1 MDVLRHDESQLKV
14 SFHFLPS
21 GIFLSWELGTW
32 ILHTLVTLFSFA
44 YLNGLFSPS
53 LSQLAL
59 YEDRNLTTQAPCRR
73 NTLLVA
79 EIAVSEAGPRQE
91 KGQEFISISTSVSHI
106 HGPTPPKL
114 SQWICNRRRRHSL
127 CLFCRPL
134 GVGTWDWTSR
144 RYTHYSSQ
152 PGGCL
157 FLCGLK
163 LLSDVTRCLLENVC

>member
-1 MDVLRHDESQLKV
+1 MSHNSKLAFTFFPLWFSCLR
-14 SFHFLPS
+14 
-21 GIFLSWELGTW
+21 ELGIW

-79 EIAVSEAGPRQE
+79 EIAVSEAGPRE
-91 KGQEFISISTSVSHI
+91 KDQEFISISTSVSHI

-152 PGGCL
+152 QEGCL

-163 LLSDVTRCLLENVC
+163 LLSDVTRCSLENMC